1 MKIILE
7 GMNLET
13 VSEKLRSEEITP
25 EILNF
30 LSGKGLEKLWLN
42 SQQQMAIKIKCSK

>member
-1 MKIILE
+1 
-7 GMNLET
+7 MNLET

-30 LSGKGLEKLWLN
+30 LSGKGLEKLLAEFPATN
-42 SQQQMAIKIKCSK
+42 GNKDKMFKVS